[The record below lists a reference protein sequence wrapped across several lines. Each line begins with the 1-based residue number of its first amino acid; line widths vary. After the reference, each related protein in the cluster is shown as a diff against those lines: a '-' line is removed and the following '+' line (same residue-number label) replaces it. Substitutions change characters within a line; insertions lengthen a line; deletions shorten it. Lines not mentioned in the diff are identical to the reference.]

1 MALSYI
7 VIKNVDKE
15 LVAVL
20 DSARKEHELKS
31 EEVMRNFIAILE
43 AEVGEIKALLI
54 QLRE

>member
-1 MALSYI
+1 M
-7 VIKNVDKE
+7 IKNVDKE